1 MEYKKSNNSMN
12 LFLVFVMS
20 VSIGALHLS
29 FGVYS
34 FHNSFRVLK
43 KDKTNSSSLNNSNNN
58 VLSQWGLDMINIEDA
73 WTLVEGKDSVRIG
86 IIDTGVD
93 SDHEDLQDNLNL
105 DYDVCFSPYYN
116 TSMQDFSGHGTHV
129 TGIIAATNNS
139 FGINGVCKHASITP
153 YRVVELPYLYE
164 EPWNASACIQSLS
177 DADSEDI
184 SVVNF
189 SGSYFDYSNDFFEAF
204 ADYSGLVVCAAG
216 NFSQDNDLYP
226 SNSYPSTFPLDN
238 IISVG
243 ASNEDDL
250 PADFSNY
257 GEATVDLFAPG
268 EDIFSTIPSDSYDNY
283 DGTSMAAPFVTG
295 TIGLMKSINPNLSNY
310 QIKSILLLTVDSSED
325 YEGLCVSGGRL
336 NSYAAVKASIPTL
349 SYGNNGSVQNLE
361 TNDFQW
367 YRLNTSNSGSYSISS
382 TGNLNL
388 SASLYLDPLSNPIS
402 SASPDNGGNFS
413 FTFNTYIN
421 NQIFYLK
428 VMNNSNYA
436 SGSYSLNYSSA
447 HTHHYN
453 DHYLNAGSKHRA
465 FCSCGASTLQSHS
478 MTFDPNTNLLTC
490 VLCGATQMSP
500 FSCSS
505 FESFIG
511 NDSMLYSDGTI
522 ILSDFDNNEQSLCA
536 LFNN

>member
-1 MEYKKSNNSMN
+1 MEFKISTDSLNI
-12 LFLVFVMS
+12 FLVSIMS
-20 VSIGALHLS
+20 IPFGAMHVS
-29 FGVYS
+29 FGVHA
-34 FHNSFRVLK
+34 FNNSLSISK
-43 KDKTNSSSLNNSNNN
+43 KNKANSSSLNNSYND
-58 VLSQWGLDMINIEDA
+58 VMSQWGLDMINIEDA
-73 WTLVEGKDSVRIG
+73 WMLIEGKDSVRIG
-86 IIDTGVD
+86 VVDTGVD
-93 SDHEDLQDNLNL
+93 SDHEDLQDNLKI

-129 TGIIAATNNS
+129 TGIIGATNNS

-164 EPWNASACIQSLS
+164 EPWNVSACIQSLN
-177 DADSEDI
+177 DAEEEGI

-189 SGSYFDYSNDFFEAF
+189 SGSYFDFDNDFFGAF
-204 ADYSGLVVCAAG
+204 VDYSGLVVCAAG
-216 NFSQDNDLYP
+216 NHSQDNDLYP

-243 ASNEDDL
+243 ASNENDL

-257 GEATVDLFAPG
+257 GETTVDLFAPG
-268 EDIFSTIPSDSYDNY
+268 VDIYSTLPLDNYDSY

-310 QIKSILLLTVDSSED
+310 QIKSILILTADVSDDFEN
-325 YEGLCVSGGRL
+325 LCVSGGRL

-349 SYGNNGSVQNLE
+349 SYGNNGSIQDLE

-388 SASLYLDPLSNPIS
+388 SAHLYLDPLMSPIA
-402 SASPDNGGNFS
+402 SATPDNSGNFS
-413 FTFNTYIN
+413 ISFNSFIN

-428 VMNNSNYA
+428 VTNNSNYS
-436 SGSYSLNYSSA
+436 SGSYSLYYSSS

-490 VLCGATQMSP
+490 ILCGATQMSP

-505 FESFIG
+505 FESFVG

-522 ILSDFDNNEQSLCA
+522 ILSDFDNNEQSLSA